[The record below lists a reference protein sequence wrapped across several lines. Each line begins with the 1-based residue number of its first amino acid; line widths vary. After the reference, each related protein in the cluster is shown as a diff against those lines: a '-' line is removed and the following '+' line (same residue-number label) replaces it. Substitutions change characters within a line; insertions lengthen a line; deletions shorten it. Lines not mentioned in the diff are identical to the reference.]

1 MLIYINKNG
10 QQIGPFDENNVVE
23 MLRSGQLLPNDHG
36 IRQGESQWLPL
47 AQMYPNLNRFT
58 PAPVI
63 NNQMPATPKKTGGS
77 KVWLVA
83 LLGIGAF
90 LLIGVAAIVGLFVL
104 MNKKS
109 VSTVAANTNSS
120 SSSTSPAAPTDF
132 TALKDKAEEFAKLSP
147 PLKLDSKAKLKGKIT
162 LVEKGKYD
170 AALQGFDAY
179 FKEISGSDVESYG
192 LTKAMMATK
201 PDEIDT
207 LVQTICTKGKMIGR
221 YEGNIIAYANNCK
234 VSLIDYRSKVIFAQK
249 TFTNSK
255 QEKSVSSTYDN
266 GEYIVITP
274 FTEIQNYVKSFAP
287 DATAVTTTDQSN
299 LPNIEDPK
307 KFASSEIAFAKLIFP
322 LKLDSNAKIKG
333 KITTV
338 QTSDLDPKENYQVG
352 TMVGVDRDGNVQ
364 PPLPEAIVLT
374 KESLGLTNEQIALK
388 SSEIETLIQ
397 VNCKKGNLVTKVRG
411 ISVFSNVCTVSI
423 VDYKLLTTVA
433 QKIFE
438 SKTFKAD
445 RYSDPSIYNDKQDTV
460 DFPRTEIED
469 YIKQF
474 PKV

>member
-10 QQIGPFDENNVVE
+10 QQIGPFEENNVIE
-23 MLRSGQLLPNDHG
+23 MLRNGQLLPGDYG
-36 IRQGESQWLPL
+36 IRQGENQWLPL
-47 AQMYPNLNRFT
+47 AQMYPNPNRFM
-58 PAPVI
+58 PPVI
-63 NNQMPATPKKTGGS
+63 NNQMPPTPKKTGGS
-77 KVWLVA
+77 KVWLFA
-83 LLGIGAF
+83 LLGIGAL
-90 LLIGVAAIVGLFVL
+90 LLIGVVAVAGLFIL

-109 VSTVAANTNSS
+109 GSNVTANTSS
-120 SSSTSPAAPTDF
+120 PSSNTSPDIPADF
-132 TALKDKAEEFAKLSP
+132 TALKEKAEELAKLSP
-147 PLKLDSKAKLKGKIT
+147 LLKLDSKAKLKGKIA

-170 AALQGFDAY
+170 AELKGFDAY
-179 FKEISGSDVESYG
+179 FKEVRETDIESYG
-192 LTKAMMATK
+192 LTKPMMATK
-201 PDEIDT
+201 PDEIDS
-207 LVQTICTKGKMIGR
+207 LVQTICTKGKMLGR

-234 VSLIDYRSKVIFAQK
+234 VSLIDYRNKTIFAQK
-249 TFTNSK
+249 SFTNAK
-255 QEKSVSSTYDN
+255 PEKSVSSTYDN

-274 FTEIQNYVKSFAP
+274 FTDIQNYVKSFAP
-287 DATAVTTTDQSN
+287 DVTAVSISDASN

-322 LKLDSNAKIKG
+322 AKLDSNAKIKG

-338 QTSDLDPKENYQVG
+338 QTSDLDPKETFQVG
-352 TMVGVDRDGNVQ
+352 TMVGLDRDGNLQ

-374 KESLGLTNEQIALK
+374 KESLGFNNEQIAAK

-397 VNCKKGNLVTKVRG
+397 VNCKKGSYITKVKG

-423 VDYKLLTTVA
+423 VDYKALSTVA
-433 QKIFE
+433 QKTFE

-445 RYSDPSIYNDKQDTV
+445 RYSDPSIYDDKLDTV

-474 PKV
+474 PKG